1 MAWQA
6 GVRGEEGDRI
16 GGEWITWG
24 IANKSVKYCRP
35 KRVVDSMCCCSLSL
49 SLSPSRE
56 ASLLLTANNLR
67 ESHDSE

>member
-24 IANKSVKYCRP
+24 IANKSVKYCPSQESR
-35 KRVVDSMCCCSLSL
+35 RFNVLLSL
-49 SLSPSRE
+49 SRGFFAL
-56 ASLLLTANNLR
+56 
-67 ESHDSE
+67 D